1 MCHFCRI
8 LQCFTFVS
16 QNLPPAVQP
25 FSILRPPRPI
35 RLHCQCPGHAR
46 LNLFPLF
53 DSNASHQSPFST
65 ILLSN
70 EKDKHKFYSLK
81 CFLSISRYSINH
93 YISNQIQRK
102 IKERSFPF
110 FQPHLSTLSPS
121 CVCLTEL
128 VGQIKTCKD
137 YFCFVFLLFYL
148 FIHLFLTYYDF

>member
-16 QNLPPAVQP
+16 RNLPPAVQP

-70 EKDKHKFYSLK
+70 KKEKHKFYLLK

-93 YISNQIQRK
+93 YIRNQTQIQT
-102 IKERSFPF
+102 KERYKTRPSFLF
-110 FQPHLSTLSPS
+110 FQPYLSALAPS
-121 CVCLTEL
+121 CVCLTEF
-128 VGQIKTCKD
+128 GQINTCKY
-137 YFCFVFLLFYL
+137 YFCFVFLSFYL
-148 FIHLFLTYYDF
+148 FIHLFLT